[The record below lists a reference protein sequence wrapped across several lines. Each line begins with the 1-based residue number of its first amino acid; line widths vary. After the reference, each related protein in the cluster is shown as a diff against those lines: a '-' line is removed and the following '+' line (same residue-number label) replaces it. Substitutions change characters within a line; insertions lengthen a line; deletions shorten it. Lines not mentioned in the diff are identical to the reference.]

1 MIAQILTFYDN
12 SNFVFLISP
21 KRKLDFINFHFV
33 FFSISILF
41 PAFPSLLT
49 TLSPRFPAFPPW
61 FHVFLSI
68 FPSFPPLF
76 PAFLPHFQHSP
87 HSVPQFPIPD
97 FIDSLPNR
105 TFELLY
111 DIVKL
116 SILIALNKGAF
127 EKTAHV
133 CFDLRED

>member
-12 SNFVFLISP
+12 SNFVLLISP

-33 FFSISILF
+33 FFFISILF
-41 PAFPSLLT
+41 PTFPPLLT
-49 TLSPRFPAFPPW
+49 ALSPRFPAFPPW
-61 FHVFLSI
+61 FHAFLSR

-76 PAFLPHFQHSP
+76 PAFLPHSPHSP
-87 HSVPQFPIPD
+87 HSVPRFPIPD

-105 TFELLY
+105 TSELLY
-111 DIVKL
+111 NIVKL

-127 EKTAHV
+127 ENAAHM
-133 CFDLRED
+133 CFDFRDD